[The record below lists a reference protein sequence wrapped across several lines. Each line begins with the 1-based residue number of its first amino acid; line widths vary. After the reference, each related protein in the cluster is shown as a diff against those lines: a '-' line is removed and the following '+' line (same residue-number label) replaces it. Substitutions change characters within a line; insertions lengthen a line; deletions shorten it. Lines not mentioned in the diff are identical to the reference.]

1 MPLLNG
7 DEPTGFSNT
16 STAALED
23 IRGLIRAGQPT
34 RAFELAR
41 QALMTD
47 DAESAAEYQ
56 YLAALALARGGND
69 ARAESMVAELLTK
82 DLSSDLLVK
91 ALSLNGRIF
100 KDRYRRATGADS
112 ADRRSL
118 AKQSA
123 ELYQRAYELTGD
135 SFPGINTATMWRLA
149 GNQQFSS
156 HVAEAVE
163 KSLSA
168 DEASNDDYWTP
179 ATRAEARLLRE
190 DLVAAEA
197 DYAIAL
203 ERAAG
208 QSGDVAAI
216 RRQVRLLAE
225 VIDVPSSLLQQMA
238 GGSVVVFSGHMIDHP
253 DRPSTGRP
261 PRFPASPD
269 LEKAVREAIE
279 QRLESLDTRIGFSS
293 AACGADLIFA
303 ETLLDRGGELHVIL
317 PFDSND
323 FYRNSVD
330 YGLEEM
336 ASWRT
341 RCDTVFQRAE
351 VHFATREN
359 HLGDD
364 FLYEF
369 ANHIMQGL
377 AITRAEELCLD
388 PVALVVADLAA
399 DGAAGGTLDFLRL
412 WERGGRRAEVIELA
426 SLRDRLSLVATET
439 DRHLPTGDREIKS
452 MLFADVK
459 GYSALRENQTPVF
472 FAHFL
477 HEVAETLR
485 TQAMR
490 PLFQNTW
497 GDGLFLVFEE
507 PAACAD
513 FALSLQ
519 ARIAGLD
526 FRQWGL
532 PGDMSVRIAIHAGPV
547 FRQIDPIIA
556 RENFFGSHVN
566 RTARIEPVTM
576 PGCIYASEQMAALL
590 ALENADRYHCEYV
603 GSSELAKGF
612 DRCPLYHITRTST

>member
-7 DEPTGFSNT
+7 DKPTGFSNT

-41 QALMTD
+41 QALMKD
-47 DAESAAEYQ
+47 EAESTAEYQ

-69 ARAESMVAELLTK
+69 ARAESTVSELLK
-82 DLSSDLLVK
+82 KNLSSDLLVK

-100 KDRYRRATGADS
+100 KDRYRRAAGADS
-112 ADRRSL
+112 ADRRLL

-149 GNQQFSS
+149 GDQQRS
-156 HVAEAVE
+156 HQVAEAVE

-179 ATRAEARLLRE
+179 ATRGEARLLRE
-190 DLVAAEA
+190 DLAAAEA

-208 QSGDVAAI
+208 QAGDVAAI

-225 VIDVPSSLLQQMA
+225 VIDVPSSLLQRMI

-253 DRPSTGRP
+253 DRPSLGRP

-323 FYRNSVD
+323 FYRTSVD
-330 YGLEEM
+330 YGLQEM
-336 ASWRT
+336 AGWRT
-341 RCDTVFQRAE
+341 RCDAVFQRAE

-364 FLYEF
+364 FLYK
-369 ANHIMQGL
+369 L
-377 AITRAEELCLD
+377 
-388 PVALVVADLAA
+388 
-399 DGAAGGTLDFLRL
+399 
-412 WERGGRRAEVIELA
+412 
-426 SLRDRLSLVATET
+426 ET
-439 DRHLPTGDREIKS
+439 SR
-452 MLFADVK
+452 
-459 GYSALRENQTPVF
+459 
-472 FAHFL
+472 
-477 HEVAETLR
+477 
-485 TQAMR
+485 
-490 PLFQNTW
+490 
-497 GDGLFLVFEE
+497 
-507 PAACAD
+507 
-513 FALSLQ
+513 
-519 ARIAGLD
+519 
-526 FRQWGL
+526 
-532 PGDMSVRIAIHAGPV
+532 
-547 FRQIDPIIA
+547 
-556 RENFFGSHVN
+556 
-566 RTARIEPVTM
+566 
-576 PGCIYASEQMAALL
+576 
-590 ALENADRYHCEYV
+590 
-603 GSSELAKGF
+603 
-612 DRCPLYHITRTST
+612 